1 MGALASAVFSFLA
14 AVATVGAFVWWTAEQ
29 SDARALA
36 RQTHQAQYLIDRQ
49 LQSIAHD
56 QESVAIWDDSV
67 LRTKVAFNYDWIEMN
82 LGAWMADYF
91 GHDGS
96 IVLNDADKPIY
107 AMDKNERLN
116 VAAVGGELK
125 DLAPMIAQ
133 LRASLKAGAA
143 VDYTV
148 GRIAEAP
155 RVTDLVI
162 VGGKPV
168 VASIMPLITDSGN
181 VTQLP
186 GTEYVLISTVN
197 LDQHY
202 ADNLATGF
210 TLAELSFVQMPT
222 GDPVRTVLPLSN
234 KAGRFITFVEWVQDR
249 PGQTMIEQSL
259 PGLAGAFVVVGVI
272 VALLLWQ
279 LSRSSS
285 ALESGRAAAAHQAN
299 HDALTGLPNRAN
311 FDGEL
316 ARALAG
322 PHGRDQGV
330 AVLLLDLDR
339 FKLVNDTLG
348 HEAGDDLIRA
358 VGQRLKQILMP
369 GDMLARLGG
378 DEFAIVHRHRF
389 GTTEP
394 MTLGQRIVDAL
405 GKTFEIQGSEVFV
418 GGSIGVAVAGLG
430 DEDARELTRRAD
442 IALFEAKAT
451 GRNRAVLFEE
461 SMSQLLH
468 NRQSIEAELR
478 EALRRDDQL
487 SVSFQP
493 LYGADGLKIIGAEA
507 LARWHHPKLGQV
519 SPAHFIPVAENSGL
533 ILKLGEMV
541 IERACELGTR
551 WPGLLV
557 AVNISP
563 VQLRNPQFCEH
574 LLAQLRR
581 TGMRASDLE
590 LEITEGILLEDAK
603 LTTDALETLRGAGI
617 HIALD
622 DFGTG
627 YSSLNYLK
635 RYPVDRIKIDR
646 SFVSQLSSGG
656 ASVAIVQAMVTLA
669 HALGI
674 QVTAEGVETDEQL
687 AILRSMGCNVFQGFL
702 LSPPVSVPGLEPM
715 LRAAQT
721 PAARVA

>member
-1 MGALASAVFSFLA
+1 MFSFLA
-14 AVATVGAFVWWTAEQ
+14 AAATVGAFVWWTAAQ
-29 SDARALA
+29 SDARAIA

-49 LQSIAHD
+49 LATLPHD
-56 QESVAIWDDSV
+56 QESAAVWDDAV
-67 LRTKVAFNYDWIEMN
+67 LNTKVSFNYDWIDVN

-96 IVLNDADKPIY
+96 IVLNDADRPVY
-107 AMDKNERLN
+107 AMDNGKPIN
-116 VAAVGGELK
+116 VAEVAGALN
-125 DLAPMIAQ
+125 DIAPLTSQ
-133 LRASLKAGAA
+133 LRANLKAGAA
-143 VDYTV
+143 VDYV
-148 GRIAEAP
+148 DGRTEKP
-155 RVTDLVI
+155 PHVTDLVL
-162 VGGKPV
+162 VGGRPV
-168 VASIMPLITDSGN
+168 VASLVPLVSDTGQFR
-181 VTQLP
+181 QLP
-186 GTEYVLISTVN
+186 GTEFVQISMVN

-202 ADNLATGF
+202 ADNLAAGF
-210 TLAELSFVQMPT
+210 TLANLVFLQVPS
-222 GDPVRTVLPLSN
+222 GDPSHTVLLLSN
-234 KAGRFITFVEWVQDR
+234 KAGRFITFMEWVQDR

-259 PGLAGAFVVVGVI
+259 PGLAGAFVVVALI
-272 VALLLWQ
+272 VGLLLWQ

-285 ALESGRAAAAHQAN
+285 ALESGRIAAAHQAN
-299 HDALTGLPNRAN
+299 HDMLTGLPNRLN
-311 FDGEL
+311 FDTEL

-348 HEAGDDLIRA
+348 HEAGDELIRA
-358 VGQRLKQILMP
+358 VGQRLKQILTP
-369 GDMLARLGG
+369 GDTLARLGG
-378 DEFAIVHRHRF
+378 DEFAVVHRHRF

-394 MTLGQRIVDAL
+394 MTLSHRIIEAL
-405 GKTFEIQGSEVFV
+405 GKPFDIQGSEAFV
-418 GGSIGVAVAGLG
+418 GVSVGVAIAGLG
-430 DEDARELTRRAD
+430 DEDARELSRRAD

-478 EALRRDDQL
+478 EALKRDDQL

-519 SPAHFIPVAENSGL
+519 SPAHFIPVAESSGL

-541 IERACELGTR
+541 LERACELGTR

-563 VQLRNPQFCEH
+563 VQLRNPKFCDD
-574 LLAQLRR
+574 LFAQLRR
-581 TGMRASDLE
+581 TGMRAEDLE
-590 LEITEGILLEDAK
+590 LEITEGILLEDARMTADT
-603 LTTDALETLRGAGI
+603 LHALRSAGI

-674 QVTAEGVETDEQL
+674 EVTAEGVETDEQL
-687 AILRSMGCNVFQGFL
+687 TILRGMGCNVIQGFL
-702 LSPPVSVPGLEPM
+702 LSPPVSAPGLDPM
-715 LRAAQT
+715 LRAART
-721 PAARVA
+721 PSSRVA